1 MTPSSHTGVLASSG
15 NSMYFLHYPQ
25 RTTVFT
31 TKEMITYFV
40 DRIKYFIFT
49 PSWIN
54 QLFHLALVHKKP
66 LPA

>member
-31 TKEMITYFV
+31 TKEIITYFAV
-40 DRIKYFIFT
+40 RIKCFIFT
-49 PSWIN
+49 PSWLGQFFTELSFI
-54 QLFHLALVHKKP
+54 KKP